1 MNKDKLKKIT
11 GARLFL
17 PIICLI
23 AVLLINVIKTPD
35 FFNISVRNG
44 VLYGYIIDVIN
55 RASELVILA
64 VGMTLVTAASGGQ
77 DISVGAV
84 MAVAAAVCCQILS
97 GGQASVTQY
106 QNSIILAVV
115 AALLAA
121 ALCGTFNGLLV
132 ARLHIQPMVATL
144 ILYTAGRG
152 IAQLVTNGQITYIR
166 VDSYKMAG
174 GYIGKC
180 PIPTPIFF
188 AIVTVV
194 VVALILKK
202 TALGLYVE
210 SVGINGKAA
219 RLVGLNSTMIKFLT
233 YVICGVLAGIAGIV
247 ASSRIYSA
255 DANNIGLNLE
265 MDAILAVALGGN
277 FLGGGKFSLVG
288 SVIGAYT
295 IQALTTTLYAMNV
308 KADQLPVYKAIV
320 VIIIV
325 TLQSEVFKK
334 FIAGLKSKKASG
346 AVSTEAFLNLS
357 SHRQLLSSFLFVV
370 LLKNIHCVFLR

>member
-1 MNKDKLKKIT
+1 MNKSKLKKIT
-11 GARLFL
+11 SARLFL
-17 PIICLI
+17 PIVCLI
-23 AVLLINVIKTPD
+23 AVLLLNVIRTPD
-35 FFNISVRNG
+35 FFNISIRNG

-97 GGQASVTQY
+97 GGQASVTAY
-106 QNSIILAVV
+106 QNSVIIAVIAAILAS
-115 AALLAA
+115 
-121 ALCGTFNGLLV
+121 ALCGAFNGFLV
-132 ARLHIQPMVATL
+132 AKLNIQPMVATL

-188 AIVTVV
+188 AIVTVAIV
-194 VVALILKK
+194 YLILKK
-202 TALGLYVE
+202 TALGLYIE

-255 DANNIGLNLE
+255 DANNIGINLE

-277 FLGGGKFSLVG
+277 FLGGGKFSLIG

-325 TLQSEVFKK
+325 TLQSDVFKK
-334 FIAGLKSKKASG
+334 YIAGLKAKKSVAAEG
-346 AVSTEAFLNLS
+346 G
-357 SHRQLLSSFLFVV
+357 Q
-370 LLKNIHCVFLR
+370 K